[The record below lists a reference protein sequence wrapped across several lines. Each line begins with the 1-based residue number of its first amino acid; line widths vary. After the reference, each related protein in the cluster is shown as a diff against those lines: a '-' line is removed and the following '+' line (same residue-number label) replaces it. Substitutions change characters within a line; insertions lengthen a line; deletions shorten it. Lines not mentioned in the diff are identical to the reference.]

1 MDTLW
6 QIPSL
11 GGEPGHAWLGVSFLQ
26 DWDMTNMTNII
37 NITPD
42 REICIKFASHSTAA
56 WQTNHLELRAD
67 CRTGQITP
75 VSMLH
80 QLEIVWV
87 YLTLGC
93 SCNTYWAQNH
103 LICWLAPEN
112 RVKIFLTITATAP
125 RAQTIF
131 SELSL
136 LRSSVSGCSCSS
148 FGEIIMWDDG
158 SRAGPG
164 RQAGHYPVCRDKEIS
179 QITSLV
185 LTSGQHFSENT
196 NLGQNILKTWE
207 KVLPRPDT
215 RCKWTALMIVPP
227 LTLRWH

>member
-11 GGEPGHAWLGVSFLQ
+11 GGGPGHAWLGVSFLQ

-93 SCNTYWAQNH
+93 SCLTYWAQSH

-112 RVKIFLTITATAP
+112 IVKIFLTITATAP

-131 SELSL
+131 SELRFAPL
-136 LRSSVSGCSCSS
+136 LCLRVLM
-148 FGEIIMWDDG
+148 FQFWWDNHVG
-158 SRAGPG
+158 WWQQSRAGAASWSLSSLPG
-164 RQAGHYPVCRDKEIS
+164 
-179 QITSLV
+179 
-185 LTSGQHFSENT
+185 
-196 NLGQNILKTWE
+196 
-207 KVLPRPDT
+207 
-215 RCKWTALMIVPP
+215 
-227 LTLRWH
+227 